1 MEKFT
6 IVIQASS
13 TSWSGGQDDCLKIL
27 NGKTILENTIDKVIN
42 DFDTQIKKI
51 WIIAPEFDSGRLDKI
66 VNKYK
71 SNIDV
76 DLFCGFNGSP
86 LMRMKHIANDL
97 KDYEVILRLN
107 GLNFC
112 LDSDAAKANL
122 QKAQTQHI
130 DCIKFPDNFPA
141 LFTSDVYR
149 VGALRRI
156 ANIENLDSKWHIH
169 PKYFMEFDKDYVVSE
184 YLPIIKKYTDKLLL
198 DVREKCIESMN
209 EKRVPVVKSKSI
221 KSGDTIVHH
230 YQMSLNYLNKKMK
243 VLDLACGDGF
253 GAQIISNHVQEIFAL
268 DNDAEIINN
277 ALAKNKFINLKYT
290 TGDALNMPFDDNVFD
305 AILAFE
311 IIEHLDPDK
320 LLSEIYRTLKSNSVL
335 ILSTPQNLLGHIPL
349 TADHSFEFSLSN
361 LKGKISKFFSIEE
374 FIGIKQGTI
383 SFQDVEIGANSFVVA
398 RKI

>member
-1 MEKFT
+1 MNKFM

-27 NGKTILENTIDKVIN
+27 NGKTIIENTIDKLIN
-42 DFDTQIKKI
+42 DFDAQIKKI
-51 WIIAPEFDSGRLDKI
+51 WIIAPEFDSAGLDYI

-76 DLFCGFNGSP
+76 DIFYGFNESP
-86 LMRMKHIANDL
+86 LMRMKHVTNDL
-97 KDYEVILRLN
+97 NDYEVILRLN

-112 LDSDAAKANL
+112 LDSESAKVNL
-122 QKAQTQHI
+122 QKAQTENI

-149 VGALRRI
+149 VGALRKI

-169 PKYFMEFDKDYVVSE
+169 PKYFMDFDENYVVTE
-184 YLPIIKKYTDKLLL
+184 CLPSIEKYTDNLLL
-198 DVREKCIESMN
+198 DVREKCIESMH
-209 EKRVPVVKSKSI
+209 EKRVQVVKSKSI

-230 YQMSLNYLNKKMK
+230 YQMSLNYLDKKMK

-268 DNDAEIINN
+268 DNDAEIISSS
-277 ALAKNKFINLKYT
+277 LAKNEFTNLKFVA
-290 TGDALNMPFDDNVFD
+290 GDALNMPFEDNVFD

-320 LLSEIYRTLKSNSVL
+320 LLSEIYRTLKTNSML

-349 TADHSFEFSLSN
+349 TADHSFEFSLAG
-361 LKGKISKFFSIEE
+361 LKEKISKCFLIEE

-383 SFQDVEIGANSFVVA
+383 SFQGVEIGANSFVVA

>member
-1 MEKFT
+1 MNKFT

-27 NGKTILENTIDKVIN
+27 NGKTILENTIDKIIN
-42 DFDTQIKKI
+42 DFDEQINKI
-51 WIIAPEFDSGRLDKI
+51 WIIAPEFDSGGLDKI
-66 VNKYK
+66 VNKYE
-71 SNIDV
+71 SNINIE
-76 DLFCGFNGSP
+76 LFYGFNESP
-86 LMRMKHIANDL
+86 LMRMNHVANDL
-97 KDYEVILRLN
+97 NDYEVILRLN

-122 QKAQTQHI
+122 QKAQKENI
-130 DCIKFPDNFPA
+130 DCIKFTDNFPA

-149 VGALRRI
+149 VGALRKT
-156 ANIENLDSKWHIH
+156 ADIENLDSKWHIH
-169 PKYFMEFDKDYVVSE
+169 PKYFMESDKNYVVSE
-184 YLPIIKKYTDKLLL
+184 YLPSIEKYTDKLLL
-198 DVREKCIESMN
+198 DVREKCMESMH
-209 EKRVPVVKSKSI
+209 EKRVQVVKSKSI

-253 GAQIISNHVQEIFAL
+253 GAQIIANHVQEIFAL
-268 DNDAEIINN
+268 DNDAEIINSS
-277 ALAKNKFINLKYT
+277 LAKNKFINLKFT
-290 TGDALNMPFDDNVFD
+290 TGDALNMPFEDNVFD

-311 IIEHLDPDK
+311 ILEHLDPDK
-320 LLSEIYRTLKSNSVL
+320 LLSEIYRTLKKNSVL

-361 LKGKISKFFSIEE
+361 LKEKVSKFFLIEE

-383 SFQDVEIGANSFVVA
+383 SFQGVEIGANSFVVA